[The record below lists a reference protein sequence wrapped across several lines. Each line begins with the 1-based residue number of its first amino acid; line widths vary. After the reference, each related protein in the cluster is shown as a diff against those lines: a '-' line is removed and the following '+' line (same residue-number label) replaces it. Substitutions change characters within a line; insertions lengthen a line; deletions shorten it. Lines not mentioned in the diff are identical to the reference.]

1 MASPERS
8 RLLRPRFDLGVRNC
22 APRWAPLFSR
32 DGLSDDIK
40 RGGWLAANTLPL
52 SILLASLA
60 GAPASAGIFSAIV
73 GSAMCVFLGG
83 TRVALSGPGLAS
95 ALVASS
101 ILTRYGVD
109 GLGASL
115 VLAGLLQLLTGALGV
130 GRFVR
135 FVPLPVLRGCVIGV
149 GLTIL
154 LGQLPHALG
163 AQVEPGAGPLAHFDA
178 IALKLED
185 VVPEVASLC
194 IGAALLG
201 WLALKIRFVP
211 GALLALVLVAVANS
225 MLGLGLPT
233 VHEAPS
239 FPWPRAP
246 LLPMSE
252 LAPLFGSA
260 LELWGTMTVAT
271 AINTVTLE
279 RLHADAGAEAKT
291 DPDQELIG
299 NGLATLVLGF
309 LQGLP
314 ATQLVARSNLGVR
327 QKVASPRPALIQ
339 ALFLL
344 VFGLAAWPL
353 LPFVPV
359 AALTGVAVVVAI
371 PLLTIRPLWALGR
384 VSGLDLW
391 LALATIVTML
401 VTGTVTGLL
410 LGIAVAFAV
419 VAIKMARTRAL
430 LHRSSDPSGPHQVN
444 FSGPITFL
452 ASLELERL
460 RAVLAHLDPRP
471 GLVLDLRNVVAV
483 DGTGASA
490 LVELLDLW
498 RGRGGQV
505 ALLGPSLTVRERL
518 LRTDENRRRLPE
530 GVSPGA
536 LKQAVA
542 VSDRELDAV
551 LGKPIVRMARPQLLA
566 GITRFRQEMR
576 GHYDA
581 LFSHL
586 ADGQSPHT
594 MFITCADSR
603 IEPALLTGAHPGDL
617 FTVRA
622 IGALVAPSGSA
633 VWPQEGA
640 AVEYGVGVLGVR
652 TIIVCGHSR
661 CGAIS
666 ALKTAKVP
674 PELETLGVWAKHA
687 AELAG
692 DVAPFETPD
701 EAARA
706 VTVRQIHNLLSYPLV
721 REKHERGELQIHAW
735 FYDLG
740 QVELFEWD
748 AQRETFVELTSE
760 DPSLPSHP
768 PPPVEAVG

>member
-1 MASPERS
+1 MVEQPRTGGSRPWPPPPEAPPVVESGGAPALPPSLEAPPVVAPGSASSSPALVLHATTFMKRVRVSSWRIEFSGGVGRPLDHRPFSVSRGSKQGWSSGTRPPRSEAPEQTTAGGASIVDGVGVVEACRPMASPERS

-178 IALKLED
+178 VALKLED
-185 VVPEVASLC
+185 IVPEVASLC

-260 LELWGTMTVAT
+260 LELWGTMTIAT

-327 QKVASPRPALIQ
+327 QKVASPRPALSQ

-460 RAVLAHLDPRP
+460 RAVLTHLDPRP
-471 GLVLDLRNVVAV
+471 ALVLDLRNVVAV

-498 RGRGGQV
+498 RG
-505 ALLGPSLTVRERL
+505 
-518 LRTDENRRRLPE
+518 
-530 GVSPGA
+530 
-536 LKQAVA
+536 
-542 VSDRELDAV
+542 
-551 LGKPIVRMARPQLLA
+551 
-566 GITRFRQEMR
+566 
-576 GHYDA
+576 
-581 LFSHL
+581 
-586 ADGQSPHT
+586 
-594 MFITCADSR
+594 
-603 IEPALLTGAHPGDL
+603 
-617 FTVRA
+617 
-622 IGALVAPSGSA
+622 
-633 VWPQEGA
+633 
-640 AVEYGVGVLGVR
+640 
-652 TIIVCGHSR
+652 
-661 CGAIS
+661 
-666 ALKTAKVP
+666 
-674 PELETLGVWAKHA
+674 
-687 AELAG
+687 
-692 DVAPFETPD
+692 
-701 EAARA
+701 
-706 VTVRQIHNLLSYPLV
+706 
-721 REKHERGELQIHAW
+721 
-735 FYDLG
+735 
-740 QVELFEWD
+740 
-748 AQRETFVELTSE
+748 
-760 DPSLPSHP
+760 
-768 PPPVEAVG
+768 